1 MADLNGLKRYAAV
14 NDETDEALLE
24 DTMYAAIRALEAAG
38 VAERIDDKLYD
49 LAVYQ
54 LATHYF
60 DHRGVVQENGSSQ
73 QIPLGLQ
80 GIVHQLRYEPG
91 TD

>member
-14 NDETDEALLE
+14 NDETDEALLTE
-24 DTMYAAIRALEAAG
+24 TMQAAIRALEAAG
-38 VAERIDDKLYD
+38 VAERFGDSLYD

-54 LATHYF
+54 LATHWF
-60 DHRGVVQENGSSQ
+60 DRRGVVMENGAAM

-91 TD
+91 AN